1 MSIQAHVCRV
11 HKKKKRK
18 KQPIN
23 RWSKQKA
30 KPSQVKSWTIVTSHH
45 HKATER
51 TLLQVRPLRA
61 PHVNGQVEAQVGI
74 LHLEAELPAA
84 QAGPEVGVFRVTGG
98 LGNVEPAEAG
108 AAAVLVRG
116 ERAPGVGAGE
126 LAAAASAPGQ
136 RRHDERGVEAEAVD
150 PAGGEGEGRHE
161 ADGRPGGLEEGD
173 GAGLGLGGVA
183 VGVVGVDLDGD
194 GAAGAKV
201 PVEAG
206 EVFGGVPVC
215 AAGEYEWEVV
225 RVS

>member
-1 MSIQAHVCRV
+1 MTC
-11 HKKKKRK
+11 
-18 KQPIN
+18 
-23 RWSKQKA
+23 
-30 KPSQVKSWTIVTSHH
+30 HH
-45 HKATER
+45 DKATKKGTR
-51 TLLQVRPLRA
+51 LLQVRPLRA
-61 PHVNGQVEAQVGI
+61 PHINGQVEAQVGI

-84 QAGPEVGVFRVTGG
+84 QAGPEVGVVLGCGVIVGGVG

-108 AAAVLVRG
+108 AAAVLVRD

-126 LAAAASAPGQ
+126 LAAAALALGQ

-215 AAGEYEWEVV
+215 EAGEYEYEGE
-225 RVS
+225 RL